1 MPADIKSILD
11 SIIDGANNKF
21 PNTVNSTMHQNMG
34 VKAPE
39 TFDAGKFREKLSLYV
54 LKDII
59 TAMMHDETK
68 DLDGMIDQS
77 IINHIRDCYGCGCYD
92 YLCKS
97 RDKLNSPILS
107 DIIQEIDQKTM
118 QVQSKVVDRQDD
130 AFTAD
135 AEDLKEGLKNVENYD
150 ELRKLLRETV
160 SNKVVEDVANAV
172 KDSTDAPEFKNL
184 DDELEKR
191 KASDEM
197 PLEADDVTN
206 ESSILRMT
214 GMIVSEGAAFGHQIS
229 TDDAMNAAII
239 EYCLCEMDFLFKQ
252 DITMEQHRA
261 WDSGRKV
268 ITEGFFDIFKKKDV
282 DKEDTDPSVLRES
295 FVDAKNSEIVQEV
308 SRSQMILA
316 AGSLIGALAGGS
328 ILPVMGV
335 PITAFGVIL
344 GAIWGHNIGALI
356 ATNRTDIER
365 PKEIVRLIDAILKLL
380 GEESDDLG
388 KDVKAL
394 KKKCKNLYDEL
405 SRTIPI
411 NPNEAYPALKT
422 ATGHVIDELKSSKS
436 VSNGPILKDFI
447 EKALKVREILT
458 GVKLDDEISKAAE
471 DLSEDGSKN
480 D

>member
-1 MPADIKSILD
+1 MPADIKGILD

-34 VKAPE
+34 AKAPE

-118 QVQSKVVDRQDD
+118 QIQSKVVDRQDD

-135 AEDLKEGLKNVENYD
+135 AEDLKDGLKNVENYD

-184 DDELEKR
+184 DSELEKR
-191 KASDEM
+191 KTSDEM

-239 EYCLCEMDFLFKQ
+239 EYCLCEMDYLFKQ

-268 ITEGFFDIFKKKDV
+268 ITEGFFDIFKK
-282 DKEDTDPSVLRES
+282 
-295 FVDAKNSEIVQEV
+295 
-308 SRSQMILA
+308 
-316 AGSLIGALAGGS
+316 
-328 ILPVMGV
+328 
-335 PITAFGVIL
+335 
-344 GAIWGHNIGALI
+344 W
-356 ATNRTDIER
+356 
-365 PKEIVRLIDAILKLL
+365 
-380 GEESDDLG
+380 
-388 KDVKAL
+388 
-394 KKKCKNLYDEL
+394 KKRDN
-405 SRTIPI
+405 
-411 NPNEAYPALKT
+411 
-422 ATGHVIDELKSSKS
+422 
-436 VSNGPILKDFI
+436 KDFDKGYI
-447 EKALKVREILT
+447 VLDLDPPVHLFMT
-458 GVKLDDEISKAAE
+458 DDDEISTSNNEGYWYPKGITPQFHLIAERESTDPSELCAMVGSYDDTGEFVVVFRDTVDEIHVYSLETKSAE
-471 DLSEDGSKN
+471 DVLKKFHDGIHLSVEKEDIGDES
-480 D
+480 